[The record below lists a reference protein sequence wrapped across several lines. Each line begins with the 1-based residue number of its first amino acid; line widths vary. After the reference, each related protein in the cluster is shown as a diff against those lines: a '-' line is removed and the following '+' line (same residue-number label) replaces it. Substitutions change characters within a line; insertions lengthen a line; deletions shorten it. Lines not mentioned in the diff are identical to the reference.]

1 MGEDYVENTELE
13 TPEMGSSPLGPVE
26 SKTVFPAD
34 SVEASPEGEE
44 YNPEASVQAPVE
56 YTPLLQVEGGNLGD
70 VVSVDYTVHLTA
82 IQESLTAIQTHL
94 DRPLMTTPF
103 EEYSM
108 GEGLILLLLVFLILQ
123 SIIKIVKVG
132 FSWLLW

>member
-1 MGEDYVENTELE
+1 MGEDYVENTGLE
-13 TPEMGSSPLGPVE
+13 TSEVGSSPPGPVE
-26 SKTVFPAD
+26 SETVFPAD
-34 SVEASPEGEE
+34 SVEASPEGEG
-44 YNPEASVQAPVE
+44 YDSEAPVQAPME
-56 YTPLLQVEGGNLGD
+56 DTAWLEDEAGGLGE
-70 VVSVDYTVHLTA
+70 VVLVDYTVQLTA

-103 EEYSM
+103 EEYSV
-108 GEGLILLLLVFLILQ
+108 GEGLILLLLMFLILQ

>member
-1 MGEDYVENTELE
+1 MGEDYVENTGLE
-13 TPEMGSSPLGPVE
+13 TSEVGSSPPGPVE
-26 SKTVFPAD
+26 SETVFPAD
-34 SVEASPEGEE
+34 SVDSSPEGAW
-44 YNPEASVQAPVE
+44 YDSEAPVQAPVE
-56 YTPLLQVEGGNLGD
+56 NTPLLQVEGGNLGE
-70 VVSVDYTVHLTA
+70 VVLVDYTVQLTA

-108 GEGLILLLLVFLILQ
+108 GEGLILLLLMFLILQ